1 VQDPTDPLEQAGAA
15 FDDRAS
21 RTPERSS
28 ARAEERERRAEQK
41 RAARE
46 RKREAKERKR
56 EAKQLAREAR
66 EQEREAREEERAAR
80 LDEPDIGDDV
90 PETRD
95 EEHEQQEGDEERER
109 AWELT
114 APADALV
121 ARLPTVK
128 PLYAAIITGLL
139 SGLAVVLLAIGASAG
154 CEAVRGTSSCGGGLG
169 LLATVA
175 LLAIEVLI
183 GANLLKAWQIS
194 DPFSTSFLGVGV
206 VAIFAMLLFLDDIDS
221 PWMLL
226 VIPLMTAAAFAVS
239 WWVTVRFVDEHPM
252 ASEVDSELGE
262 PDFVADPADKDEDS
276 NR

>member
-1 VQDPTDPLEQAGAA
+1 VQDSTDPLEQAGAA

-175 LLAIEVLI
+175 LLAIEFLI

-252 ASEVDSELGE
+252 ASEVDSERGE
-262 PDFVADPADKDEDS
+262 PDFVTGPADEDEDS

>member
-90 PETRD
+90 PETHD
-95 EEHEQQEGDEERER
+95 DEHERQEDDDERER

>member
-90 PETRD
+90 PETLD
-95 EEHEQQEGDEERER
+95 DEHERQEDDDERER